1 MKTFNFNRFSQALK
15 CQFLV
20 LRKTWIRLFGI
31 FTLVMFMADLFFT
44 RVQGVEYDDMASQWS
59 VEEFLHT
66 YGNYVGQT
74 AGFGVIFFCFSML
87 FGASFL
93 FSGMKDT
100 RKRSAFLLWPVS
112 NLEKYIISL
121 LLSILWLAVI
131 TIGAYLLA
139 DTLRVF
145 IDWVTGRVVIWG
157 LPKIIDGVF
166 GPAAFEYWQT
176 AWMLFAWVFYIHSLY
191 IVGGT
196 LFRRQQFLFT
206 SGTIVVVGILLIMLL
221 NQIDYWTVFHFEFI
235 TDTWDEKT
243 QTYTQIFHPLFYI
256 INSAMMLLIV
266 FHYWL
271 SYKLFCRMQV
281 INNKWLNV

>member
-1 MKTFNFNRFSQALK
+1 
-15 CQFLV
+15 
-20 LRKTWIRLFGI
+20 
-31 FTLVMFMADLFFT
+31 MFMADLFFT
-44 RVQGVEYDDMASQWS
+44 RVQGVEYNDMASQWS

-112 NLEKYIISL
+112 HLEKYIISL

-131 TIGAYLLA
+131 TIGAYMLA
-139 DTLRVF
+139 DALRVF
-145 IDWVTGRVVIWG
+145 IDWVTGRVIIWG
-157 LPKIIDGVF
+157 IPMIGTHIF
-166 GPAAFEYWQT
+166 NQAAFDHWQMVWWFFT
-176 AWMLFAWVFYIHSLY
+176 FVFYVHSLY

-206 SGTIVVVGILLIMLL
+206 SATIAVVGILLIMLL
-221 NQIDYWTVFHFEFI
+221 NQIHPDVEFI
-235 TDTWDEKT
+235 SGTWDEKT
-243 QTYTQIFHPLFYI
+243 HTYKQFFHPFFYI
-256 INSAMMLLIV
+256 LNTTLCVLIV
-266 FHYWL
+266 FHYWA
-271 SYKLFCRMQV
+271 SYKLFTRMQV

>member
-1 MKTFNFNRFSQALK
+1 MSTFNTTRFSQALK

-44 RVQGVEYDDMASQWS
+44 RVNGVKYDDMVSQWPMED
-59 VEEFLHT
+59 VIIH
-66 YGNYVGQT
+66 YGNYVGST
-74 AGFGVIFFCFSML
+74 TGFGVIFFCFSML

-93 FSGMKDT
+93 FAGMKDT

-139 DTLRVF
+139 DALRVF

-166 GPAAFEYWQT
+166 GPAPFEHWQI

-191 IVGGT
+191 ILGGT
-196 LFRRQQFLFT
+196 LFRRQQFLLT
-206 SGTIVVVGILLIMLL
+206 SATIAVVSILLVMIL
-221 NQIDYWTVFHFEFI
+221 NQINPQIDFI
-235 TDTWDEKT
+235 TGSWDEKT
-243 QTYTQIFHPLFYI
+243 ETYTQIFHPFFYVL
-256 INSAMMLLIV
+256 NTTLCLLIV
-266 FHYWL
+266 FHYWA
-271 SYKLFCRMQV
+271 SYKLFTRMQV

>member
-1 MKTFNFNRFSQALK
+1 MSTFNTTRFGQALK

-31 FTLVMFMADLFFT
+31 FTLVMFMANLFFT
-44 RVQGVEYDDMASQWS
+44 RVNGVKYDDMVNNWPT
-59 VEEFLHT
+59 EEFLHT
-66 YGNYVGQT
+66 YNNYVGQT
-74 AGFGVIFFCFSML
+74 LGFGVIFFCFSML

-93 FSGMKDT
+93 FAGMKDT

-131 TIGAYLLA
+131 TIGAYVLA
-139 DTLRVF
+139 DALRVF

-157 LPKIIDGVF
+157 LPKIVTQVF
-166 GPAAFEYWQT
+166 GPAPFEYWQI

-196 LFRRQQFLFT
+196 LFRRQQFLLT
-206 SGTIVVVGILLIMLL
+206 SATIAVVSILLVMIL
-221 NQIDYWTVFHFEFI
+221 NQINPQINFI
-235 TDTWDEKT
+235 TGNWDMKT
-243 QTYTQIFHPLFYI
+243 ETYTQIFHPFFYI
-256 INSAMMLLIV
+256 LNTTLCLLIV
-266 FHYWL
+266 FHYWA
-271 SYKLFCRMQV
+271 SYKLFTRMQV

>member
-112 NLEKYIISL
+112 NMEKYTINL
-121 LLSILWLAVI
+121 LLSVLWLAVI

-157 LPKIIDGVF
+157 IPMIVNRVF
-166 GPAAFEYWQT
+166 GPAPEEHWQM

-196 LFRRQQFLFT
+196 LFRRQQFLLT
-206 SGTIVVVGILLIMLL
+206 SCTIVLVAILLTMLL
-221 NQIDYWTVFHFEFI
+221 NQIDWNSMNIEFI
-235 TDTWDEKT
+235 TGTWDEKT
-243 QTYTQIFHPLFYI
+243 ETYTQIFHPFFYI
-256 INSAMMLLIV
+256 LNTAVTLLIFV
-266 FHYWL
+266 HYWA
-271 SYKLFCRMQV
+271 SYKLFTRMQV

>member
-44 RVQGVEYDDMASQWS
+44 RVQGYNYQYMLEEWGAAYAYQRYNSYVE
-59 VEEFLHT
+59 
-66 YGNYVGQT
+66 QT
-74 AGFGVIFFCFSML
+74 VVFGVIFFCFSML

-112 NLEKYIISL
+112 NMEKYTINL
-121 LLSILWLAVI
+121 LLSVLWLAVI

-145 IDWVTGRVVIWG
+145 VDWLTGRFVIWG
-157 LPKIIDGVF
+157 PALFERSIL
-166 GPAAFEYWQT
+166 GPALFEHWQM

-196 LFRRQQFLFT
+196 LFRRQQFLMT
-206 SGTIVVVGILLIMLL
+206 SATIAVVVILLTMIL
-221 NQIDYWTVFHFEFI
+221 NQIDWNGIDIKFT
-235 TDTWDEKT
+235 TGTWDEKT
-243 QTYTQIFHPLFYI
+243 HTYNRVFHPAFYI
-256 INSAMMLLIV
+256 LQTVVTLLIPI
-266 FHYWL
+266 HYWI
-271 SYKLFCRMQV
+271 SYKLFTRMQV

>member
-1 MKTFNFNRFSQALK
+1 MSTFNINRFSQALK

-44 RVQGVEYDDMASQWS
+44 RVQGMQYDTIISSFPMKEAITRY
-59 VEEFLHT
+59 T
-66 YGNYVGQT
+66 YHVQST
-74 AGFGVIFFCFSML
+74 VTFGVIFFCFSML

-112 NLEKYIISL
+112 NLEKYAVNL
-121 LLSILWLAVI
+121 LLSIFWLAII
-131 TIGAYLLA
+131 TVVAYVLA

-145 IDWVTGRVVIWG
+145 VDWATGRVVIWG
-157 LPKIIDGVF
+157 FPKLAEPF
-166 GPAAFEYWQT
+166 GQNAAFEHWQS
-176 AWMLFAWVFYIHSLY
+176 AWMFFTWVFYIHSLF

-196 LFRRQQFLFT
+196 LFRRQQFLLT
-206 SGTIVVVGILLIMLL
+206 SMSIIVVGILLVSFLSHL
-221 NQIDYWTVFHFEFI
+221 DLHIDFI
-235 TDTWDEKT
+235 TNSWDEKT
-243 QTYTQIFHPLFYI
+243 STYSTTYYPFFYI
-256 INSAMMLLIV
+256 LHTTLCALIV
-266 FHYWL
+266 FHYWA
-271 SYKLFCRMQV
+271 SYKLFTRMQV